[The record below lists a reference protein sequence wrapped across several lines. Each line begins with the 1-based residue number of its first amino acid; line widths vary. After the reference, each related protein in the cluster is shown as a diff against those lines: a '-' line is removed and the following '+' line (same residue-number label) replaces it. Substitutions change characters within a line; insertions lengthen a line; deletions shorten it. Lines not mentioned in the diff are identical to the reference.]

1 MTLAEVLHLLIEDLL
16 VEARHRHPVGSS
28 ALRGATD
35 GLEACR
41 DAEPTAMMDVLI
53 DAGLGRVRA
62 PRDDGNW
69 SQYLVEYRREVRFVA
84 AVMSCALEYHGLP
97 ALVTVTVEA
106 RLRYGSIVGYVSAR

>member
-16 VEARHRHPVGSS
+16 VEARHRHPAGSA

-41 DAEPTAMMDVLI
+41 DAEPTAMMDVLLN
-53 DAGLGRVRA
+53 AGLGRVRMPQSDA
-62 PRDDGNW
+62 DWTR
-69 SQYLVEYRREVRFVA
+69 YLVEYRREVRFVA

-106 RLRYGSIVGYVSAR
+106 RMRYGSIVGYVSAR